1 MEEIME
7 LANKKSN
14 QSKVEEVKRLAPTG
28 ETLRRLFLH
37 SGNLCAYPGC
47 GKLMMNAEG
56 VFIGQVCHIE
66 AAEQNGE
73 RFNADMT
80 NEKRRQFDNLM
91 LMCYEHHQVT
101 NDIIQ
106 YPVSKLQQIKAEH
119 EKRFSDPERAIL
131 EQLTDWTER
140 STSSVPTN
148 LGSINKVLGWDA
160 SDEELVQSLSE
171 LTGYLNKLRNVPL
184 ELRRFLGAVIK
195 RAWKMKD
202 ENVVR
207 ESINGG
213 VEILASDIERAFC
226 LSRHAVA
233 ELVSSLEAYRMM
245 TIGEIDT
252 GLRLEASL
260 VIPAF
265 PSGWP
270 FWSDIAKFCELQA
283 LSLEIFS
290 VDMDFARL
298 GD

>member
-1 MEEIME
+1 MGS
-7 LANKKSN
+7 ANKSSNKS
-14 QSKVEEVKRLAPTG
+14 KMEEVKRLAPTG

-66 AAEQNGE
+66 AAEENGE

-80 NEKRRQFDNLM
+80 NEDRRQFDNLM

-101 NDIIQ
+101 NDTIQ
-106 YPVSKLQQIKAEH
+106 YTVSKLQQIKADH
-119 EKRFSDPERAIL
+119 EKRFSNPERAIL

-140 STSSVPTN
+140 STRSVPAN

-160 SDEELVQSLSE
+160 SDEELAVSLSE
-171 LTGYLNKLRNVPL
+171 LTDYLKRLRNVPL
-184 ELRRFLGAVIK
+184 ELRRFLGAVVK

-207 ESINGG
+207 ESITGG
-213 VEILASDIERAFC
+213 LEILASDVERAFG
-226 LSRHAVA
+226 LSHHAVV
-233 ELVSSLEAYRMM
+233 ERVSSLEAYRMM

-252 GLRLEASL
+252 GLRPEPTLA
-260 VIPAF
+260 IPAF
-265 PSGWP
+265 RSGWP
-270 FWSDIAKFCELQA
+270 FWSDIAKFCELQS
-283 LSLEIFS
+283 LSLDVFS
-290 VDMDFARL
+290 EDMDFARL
-298 GD
+298 DD